1 MQIEIYA
8 EQMSASQLGIF
19 CLAGSAS
26 TLLVGYTLCALT
38 AKICTCSSKVVR
50 AIFYYT
56 TIAFLVLDPLY
67 LSILCG
73 FFGGGDMNG
82 IRLLCPEWMARAGF
96 GAILLQMASYS
107 GKKFCLFTKSHLME
121 DAVDETNTA
130 RCLYDR
136 CWNLPVGGSNHISYV
151 CYPRRLSIMDLILKK
166 AVPVMCIALAAP
178 LVLSSCSRTVSSSDA
193 AAPASSTAQE
203 QVFPA
208 ESDESAESA
217 ASSDESWKTDFEKS
231 LLENYNVTPEYYED
245 LGDGIYQVYVKIDG
259 KVVPYVAVDSAT
271 GDYHG

>member
-1 MQIEIYA
+1 
-8 EQMSASQLGIF
+8 
-19 CLAGSAS
+19 
-26 TLLVGYTLCALT
+26 
-38 AKICTCSSKVVR
+38 
-50 AIFYYT
+50 
-56 TIAFLVLDPLY
+56 
-67 LSILCG
+67 
-73 FFGGGDMNG
+73 
-82 IRLLCPEWMARAGF
+82 
-96 GAILLQMASYS
+96 
-107 GKKFCLFTKSHLME
+107 ME
-121 DAVDETNTA
+121 GAVDETNTA

-166 AVPVMCIALAAP
+166 AVPVICIALAAP

-203 QVFPA
+203 QVSPA

-231 LLENYNVTPEYYED
+231 LWENYNVTPEYYED
-245 LGDGIYQVYVKIDG
+245 LGDGVYQVYVKMDG
-259 KVVPYVAVDSAT
+259 KTIPYVCVDSAT